1 MSGQARTSC
10 LKKQPN
16 NPTTQQPTNSDGQPN
31 ECEGMSGQART
42 SCLKKQPNN
51 PATQQP
57 SNPEG
62 QTTKCPSRLTREGRQ
77 CRKNLENNNPTTQQ
91 PDGQEQVNVVE
102 SQNVHSQNPI
112 GASGGLDSASLA
124 GNGGLDTLGSQDG

>member
-1 MSGQARTSC
+1 MG
-10 LKKQPN
+10 KKNN
-16 NPTTQQPTNSDGQPN
+16 NPT
-31 ECEGMSGQART
+31 
-42 SCLKKQPNN
+42 
-51 PATQQP
+51 TQQP

-62 QTTKCPSRLTREGRQ
+62 QTTKCPSLLTREGRE

-124 GNGGLDTLGSQDG
+124 GNGGLDTLGSQDGGSIPGIGLPMPDGSSPIGSAIGGDLGSALSPMGGGLDALSGA